1 MEKAKFV
8 VIILAVIYKKLLR
21 AELMKLVEKTESPV
35 DDQVIVILD
44 KLLLEVDTSIR
55 EVSQK
60 EGKQEKFWI
69 LKKGTQMEDA

>member
-21 AELMKLVEKTESPV
+21 SELMKLVEKTESPV

-44 KLLLEVDTSIR
+44 KLLLEVDTS
-55 EVSQK
+55 K
-60 EGKQEKFWI
+60 
-69 LKKGTQMEDA
+69 